1 MAAGSSEA
9 LILDA
14 WHANAQAWERAVRE
28 GRIASRKLVTD
39 QAIVEAVLS
48 RSPRTVIDLGCGEG
62 WLARTLAHEGVQVV
76 GVDAIPSLVEAAQ
89 AQGGGD
95 FRVISYDEVAAGALT
110 ERADVVVCNFS
121 LLGGAS
127 VDALLAAVP
136 ALLEPG
142 GALLIQ
148 TLHPLTADVQPY
160 ADGWREGSWVGC
172 GEGFE
177 QPAPWYFRTLGSWV
191 STLEAAGL
199 TLLGLQ
205 EPIHPH
211 TGRPASAI
219 FLAGARQGDGDEQA
233 SRRSV
238 SRHRTE

>member
-1 MAAGSSEA
+1 MAASET

-14 WHANAQAWERAVRE
+14 WQDNAQAWERAVRE
-28 GRIASRKLVTD
+28 GRIESRRLVTD
-39 QAIVEAVLS
+39 QAIVDAVLGQ
-48 RSPRTVIDLGCGEG
+48 SPRTVIDLGCGEG
-62 WLARTLAHEGVQVV
+62 WLARALAANGVQVL
-76 GVDAIPSLVEAAQ
+76 GIDAIPSLIDAARM
-89 AQGGGD
+89 QGGGE
-95 FRVISYDEVAAGALT
+95 FRVASYDDVAAGRLA

-136 ALLEPG
+136 GLLAPG
-142 GALLIQ
+142 GVLVIQ
-148 TLHPLTADVQPY
+148 TLHPLMAGIEPY

-172 GEGFE
+172 GEGFS

-191 STLEAAGL
+191 GALRTAGL
-199 TLLGLQ
+199 DVQ
-205 EPIHPH
+205 SIKEPIHPH
-211 TGRPASAI
+211 TGRPASVI

-238 SRHRTE
+238 SRHRT